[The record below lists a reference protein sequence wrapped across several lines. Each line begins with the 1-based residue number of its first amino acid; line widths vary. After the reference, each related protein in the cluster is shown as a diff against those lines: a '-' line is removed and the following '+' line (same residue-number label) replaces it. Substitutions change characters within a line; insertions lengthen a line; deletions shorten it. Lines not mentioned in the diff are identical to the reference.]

1 MIGRN
6 NPSPSPLKTT
16 TLTET
21 IINLESVNP
30 IDFFGVNNNKFDLLK
45 KKFPLL
51 KILSRGTQIKLSG
64 APEQIDIA
72 KEKIELVIQYMQR
85 NGHLSENY
93 FEQILGG
100 DDAEVIDNFVDQNPN
115 EILVLGPNGK
125 SVRARTANQKKMVT
139 SADKND
145 IVFAIGPAGTG
156 KTYTAVALAVR
167 ALKNKLVKKIILTR
181 PAVEAGESLGFLPG
195 DLKEKIDPYLR
206 PLYDALDDM
215 IPADKLAYYMSS
227 RTIEI
232 APLAYMR
239 GRTLDNAFII
249 LDEAQNANDLQIKMF
264 LTRIGSN
271 AKAIITGD
279 PTQVDLPRNQKSG
292 LDKAVRILQNIEGI
306 AHIQLDE
313 EDVVRHKLVK
323 AIIKAY
329 DKERE
334 NETENAYH
342 R

>member
-1 MIGRN
+1 M
-6 NPSPSPLKTT
+6 
-16 TLTET
+16 TET
-21 IINLESVNP
+21 IISLDSVNP
-30 IDFFGVNNNKFDLLK
+30 IEFFGVNNGKLDVLK

-51 KILSRGTQIKLSG
+51 KILSRGTQLKLSG
-64 APEQIDIA
+64 APEQIDTA
-72 KEKIELVIQYMQR
+72 LEKVNLVLQYLER
-85 NGHLSENY
+85 NGHLSEDY

-100 DDAEVIDNFVDQNPN
+100 DDVETTDNFADKNPN
-115 EILVLGPNGK
+115 DILVFGPNGK
-125 SVRARTANQKKMVT
+125 TVRARTPNQKKMVAA
-139 SADKND
+139 ADKND

-167 ALKNKLVKKIILTR
+167 ALKNKVVKKIILTR
-181 PAVEAGESLGFLPG
+181 PAVEAGENLGFLPG

-215 IPADKLAYYMSS
+215 IPAEKLGYYMTT

-249 LDEAQNANDLQIKMF
+249 LDEAQNTNDLQLKMF
-264 LTRIGSN
+264 LTRIGAN

-279 PTQVDLPRNQKSG
+279 PTQIDLPRNMRSG
-292 LDKAVRILQNIEGI
+292 LEKASRILQNIEGI
-306 AHIQLDE
+306 SHIALSE

-329 DKERE
+329 DKEHE
-334 NETENAYH
+334 KEEEAYGK

>member
-1 MIGRN
+1 M
-6 NPSPSPLKTT
+6 
-16 TLTET
+16 TET
-21 IINLESVNP
+21 IINLENVNP
-30 IDFFGVNNNKFDLLK
+30 IEFFGVNNGKLDILK

-64 APEQIDIA
+64 AAEQIEDA
-72 KEKIELVIQYMQR
+72 KEKIDLLIKYLER
-85 NGHLSENY
+85 SGHMSENY

-100 DDAEVIDNFVDQNPN
+100 DDEKTVDNFIDRNPN
-115 EILVLGPNGK
+115 DVLVFGPNGK
-125 SVRARTANQKKMVT
+125 TVRARTANQKNMVH
-139 SADKND
+139 ACDKND

-167 ALKNKLVKKIILTR
+167 ALKNKTVKKIILTR

-215 IPADKLAYYMSS
+215 IPADKLAYYMST

-249 LDEAQNANDLQIKMF
+249 LDEAQNTNDLQIKMF
-264 LTRIGSN
+264 LTRIGPN

-279 PTQVDLPRNQKSG
+279 PTQVDLPKNQASG
-292 LDKAVRILQNIEGI
+292 LFRATKLLKNIDGI
-306 AHIQLDE
+306 SHIELDE
-313 EDVVRHKLVK
+313 EDVVRHRLVK

-329 DKERE
+329 NKDDEHAMIEKERVE
-334 NETENAYH
+334 KIRANRQA
-342 R
+342 

>member
-1 MIGRN
+1 M
-6 NPSPSPLKTT
+6 
-16 TLTET
+16 TET
-21 IINLESVNP
+21 IINLDTVNP
-30 IDFFGVNNNKFDLLK
+30 IEFFGVNNSKFDILK

-64 APEQIDIA
+64 APEQIELA
-72 KEKIELVIQYMQR
+72 KEKIDLIIQYMER

-100 DDAEVIDNFVDQNPN
+100 DDAEVIDNFVDKNPN
-115 EILVLGPNGK
+115 EVLVFGPNGK
-125 SVRARTANQKKMVT
+125 TVRARTANQKRMVT
-139 SADKND
+139 AIDKND

-167 ALKNKLVKKIILTR
+167 ALKNKIVKKIILTR
-181 PAVEAGESLGFLPG
+181 PAVEAGENLGFLPG

-215 IPADKLAYYMSS
+215 IPADKLGYYMST

-264 LTRIGSN
+264 LTRIGAN

-292 LDKAVRILQNIEGI
+292 LEKAVRILNNIEGI
-306 AHIQLDE
+306 SHIELDE

-329 DKERE
+329 EKEKE
-334 NETENAYH
+334 NEPDGSYH

>member
-1 MIGRN
+1 M
-6 NPSPSPLKTT
+6 
-16 TLTET
+16 TET
-21 IINLESVNP
+21 IINLDTVNP
-30 IDFFGVNNNKFDLLK
+30 IEFFGVNNSKFDILK

-64 APEQIDIA
+64 APEQIEIA
-72 KEKIELVIQYMQR
+72 KEKIELIIQYMER

-100 DDAEVIDNFVDQNPN
+100 DDAEVIDNFIDKNPN
-115 EILVLGPNGK
+115 EVLVFGPNGK
-125 SVRARTANQKKMVT
+125 TVRARTANQKRMVT
-139 SADKND
+139 AIDKND

-181 PAVEAGESLGFLPG
+181 PAVEAGENLGFLPG

-215 IPADKLAYYMSS
+215 IPADKLGYYMST

-249 LDEAQNANDLQIKMF
+249 LDESQNANDLQIKMF
-264 LTRIGSN
+264 LTRIGAN

-292 LDKAVRILQNIEGI
+292 LEKAVRILNNIEGFS
-306 AHIQLDE
+306 HIELDE

-329 DKERE
+329 
-334 NETENAYH
+334 
-342 R
+342 

>member
-1 MIGRN
+1 
-6 NPSPSPLKTT
+6 
-16 TLTET
+16 LTET
-21 IINLESVNP
+21 TINLETVNP
-30 IDFFGVNNNKFDLLK
+30 IEFFGVNNGKLDILK

-64 APEQIDIA
+64 SPEQVENA
-72 KEKIELVIQYMQR
+72 KEKIDLIVQYLER
-85 NGHLSENY
+85 NGHMSANY

-100 DDAEVIDNFVDQNPN
+100 DDSEAVDHFIERNPN
-115 EILVLGPNGK
+115 EILVFGPNGK
-125 SVRARTANQKKMVT
+125 SVRARTANQKKLVQE
-139 SADKND
+139 AEKND

-215 IPADKLAYYMSS
+215 IPADKLGYYMST

-249 LDEAQNANDLQIKMF
+249 LDEAQNATDLQLKMF
-264 LTRIGSN
+264 LTRIGAN

-279 PTQVDLPRNQKSG
+279 LTQVDLPRNQKSG
-292 LDKAVRILQNIEGI
+292 LKTATRILKNIDGI
-306 AHIQLDE
+306 AHIELDE
-313 EDVVRHKLVK
+313 DDVVRHRLVK
-323 AIIKAY
+323 AILRAY
-329 DKERE
+329 DKEHKEEEEARE
-334 NETENAYH
+334 PKEFRPYRDREKS
-342 R
+342 